1 MLLRLAVES
10 KMDKKCECAQGDVR
24 QRKRAIFALLC
35 FITKVMQT
43 NKCISTTLGSE
54 GMFNLKAFSTTFPSE
69 TRISSSPPPLW
80 TYRHSILG
88 WGKGET
94 WRKGGFERG
103 IFWWCLIFFNT
114 SGCFPRERKLI
125 KQGQMFCRLKGDII
139 VVFNIRSVAS
149 TGIVSIRFVA
159 ER

>member
-69 TRISSSPPPLW
+69 TRISSPPPLFGPTDIVFW
-80 TYRHSILG
+80 GGGRVRH
-88 WGKGET
+88 GE
-94 WRKGGFERG
+94 
-103 IFWWCLIFFNT
+103 
-114 SGCFPRERKLI
+114 RED
-125 KQGQMFCRLKGDII
+125 LKEAYFGD
-139 VVFNIRSVAS
+139 V
-149 TGIVSIRFVA
+149 
-159 ER
+159 